1 MENKKEWIDF
11 LIQKGKLRLTEEERA
26 RFENDF
32 DVFAMQL
39 KELDKIDLT
48 DVRPVSTPFVEYE
61 NVLRDD
67 ELVINKTEKILEN
80 ASNTKDGYIL
90 LKKEDK

>member
-11 LIQKGKLRLTEEERA
+11 LIKKGKFRLTEEERA
-26 RFENDF
+26 RFDNDF
-32 DVFAMQL
+32 EVFAMQL
-39 KELDKIDLT
+39 KALDEFDLT

-67 ELVINKTEKILEN
+67 EVVINKSEKILEN

-90 LKKEDK
+90 LKKENK